1 MCLLIM
7 AICFLGCSTTKTI
20 QPTEP
25 CAIANSAR
33 KPVIEYDLGLDAQ
46 LASLSEQVAVQ
57 LLRGSKT
64 RVGVK
69 GFFDLKGRSGR
80 LEKYLEIE
88 FVNRLI
94 RTGRFLI
101 FASDEI
107 DGIDPL
113 GESNQ
118 KDITSKE
125 IQLNMSQNKFNR
137 FMINQIEAY
146 LIGSTVD
153 LQQGVKVSVK
163 LVSSRSG
170 LVFGTASVLIHKDQT
185 VLSLLKNFGINQI
198 TTEYNSANRTGEVI
212 KAGENQYVELIPQ
225 EFLLYVKQ
233 VNYEYNLFTNKCSNA
248 EIFLNDEYRVMKV
261 DDMIALTYDNER
273 YILALRNIVDRTATF
288 TFAYLSSGISMPTD
302 NFSSSNREPFTE
314 NSDTENQETI
324 VEQEP
329 TSALLPASNTP
340 AIKDGSSHLPGNNL
354 VSATKKGTDIKDD
367 VAIMKNGDISTTPDA
382 DGGSTVISTKAK

>member
-1 MCLLIM
+1 
-7 AICFLGCSTTKTI
+7 
-20 QPTEP
+20 
-25 CAIANSAR
+25 
-33 KPVIEYDLGLDAQ
+33 
-46 LASLSEQVAVQ
+46 
-57 LLRGSKT
+57 
-64 RVGVK
+64 
-69 GFFDLKGRSGR
+69 
-80 LEKYLEIE
+80 
-88 FVNRLI
+88 
-94 RTGRFLI
+94 
-101 FASDEI
+101 
-107 DGIDPL
+107 
-113 GESNQ
+113 
-118 KDITSKE
+118 
-125 IQLNMSQNKFNR
+125 
-137 FMINQIEAY
+137 MINQIEAY

-314 NSDTENQETI
+314 NSDTEN
-324 VEQEP
+324 
-329 TSALLPASNTP
+329 
-340 AIKDGSSHLPGNNL
+340 
-354 VSATKKGTDIKDD
+354 
-367 VAIMKNGDISTTPDA
+367 
-382 DGGSTVISTKAK
+382 